1 MTITWLY
8 LEISS
13 LSLNLKANKKSMKGF
28 LERFILLKTVKKFYE
43 EKKSNNTSALRNEAA
58 MALTM
63 AEWCICDPRGFSGN
77 IRLDVNK

>member
-1 MTITWLY
+1 
-8 LEISS
+8 
-13 LSLNLKANKKSMKGF
+13 MKGF

-63 AEWCICDPRGFSGN
+63 AE
-77 IRLDVNK
+77 